1 MSGGH
6 FNYEQDRINDIADAV
21 DDLIANNEGDRE
33 YRKSV
38 INEFKIGLDHL
49 RKAAIYAQRI
59 DWLVS
64 EDDGEESFLMRLRDE
79 LQGLDN
85 KQCKKES
92 SGESDLPSAHLQG

>member
-1 MSGGH
+1 MSGGY
-6 FNYEQDRINDIADAV
+6 FNYEQRYINDIADAV
-21 DDLIANNEGDRE
+21 DDLIVNNKGDRE

-49 RKAAIYAQRI
+49 RKAAIYVQRI

-64 EDDGEESFLMRLRDE
+64 CDVEEECFVMLLRVV

-92 SGESDLPSAHLQG
+92 SGESD

>member
-1 MSGGH
+1 MSGGY
-6 FNYEQDRINDIADAV
+6 FNFEQRYIDNIADAV
-21 DDLIANNEGDRE
+21 DDLIVNNKGDRE

-49 RKAAIYAQRI
+49 RKAAVYVQRM

-64 EDDGEESFLMRLRDE
+64 CDDDEEWFLMLLRVD

-85 KQCKKES
+85 KQCKK
-92 SGESDLPSAHLQG
+92 